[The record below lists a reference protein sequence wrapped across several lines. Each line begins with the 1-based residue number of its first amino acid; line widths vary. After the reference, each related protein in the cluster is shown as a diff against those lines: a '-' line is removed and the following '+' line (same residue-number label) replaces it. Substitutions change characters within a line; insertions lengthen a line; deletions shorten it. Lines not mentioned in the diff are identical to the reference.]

1 MITYSGN
8 PLTHSATLRRL
19 LYEAME
25 RLGLDPAEVYRRIY
39 HYRRLPPPTFGERL
53 IHDDAP
59 LFWRNLQRITGDADI
74 GLHLGEVI
82 KPRLLDV
89 VGYLL
94 LASRDLQQGL
104 ETFVRFQHLL
114 SGGFAARLDISGDQ
128 AQLIFDLNYLG
139 SPPLRQQMEC
149 LALLLIKLLDFLC
162 DGELRF
168 TALGF
173 RHGAPADTDE
183 HRRLFG
189 MLPRF
194 GQAHDSL
201 SLPLTL
207 LKRPS
212 RTANSGLFELLSE
225 HAEAQLHVLDENQLL
240 KQLHFLLQQ
249 RLAEQECRLPDLA
262 RELGMAS
269 GALQRALAQ
278 QGLNLRG
285 LREGLRQQRALQ
297 LLAEGGQIREVAR
310 ACGFADLS
318 PFYRAFK
325 RWYGVTPHR
334 YRAQLQAAGS
344 GDA

>member
-8 PLTHSATLRRL
+8 PLTHSASLRRL

-25 RLGLDPAEVYRRIY
+25 QLGLDPAEVYRRIY
-39 HYRRLPPPTFGERL
+39 HYRRLPPPILDERL
-53 IHDDAP
+53 AHEDAP
-59 LFWRNLQRITGDADI
+59 LFWRGLVQITDDVDI
-74 GLHLGEVI
+74 GLHLGEAI

-89 VGYLL
+89 VGCLL

-114 SGGFAARLDISGDQ
+114 SGGFAARLDILSDQ

-149 LALLLIKLLDFLC
+149 LTLLLIKLLDSVC
-162 DGELRF
+162 DGELRV
-168 TALGF
+168 TAVSF
-173 RHGAPADTDE
+173 RHAAPPRTDE

-189 MLPRF
+189 LLPRF

-201 SLPLTL
+201 SLPLVL

-212 RTANSGLFELLSE
+212 RTANSGLYELLSR
-225 HAEAQLHVLDENQLL
+225 HATTQLHALDENQLL
-240 KQLHFLLQQ
+240 KQLHVLLQQ
-249 RLAEQECRLPDLA
+249 RLAEQDCRLPDLA

-297 LLAEGGQIREVAR
+297 LLAEGGPIRDVAR
-310 ACGFADLS
+310 ACGFAELS

-325 RWYGVTPHR
+325 RWYGSTPHQ
-334 YRAQLQAAGS
+334 YRAHLQVASAAE
-344 GDA
+344 D